1 MNMRSRAA
9 GWLLLVFVFLAGCTK
24 QESKPVTI
32 ALNPWPGYEFLYLAE
47 QLGYFDEV
55 GTSIKLVQLASLGD
69 AQRAYVNG
77 RVDGMASTLI
87 EAVQAEY
94 LGGKPL
100 KVVLVADYSNGGDV
114 IIASTDIK
122 SISELKGRTVGC
134 EVSSLGVFVL
144 QRALTKAG
152 MTLDD
157 VTVKNT
163 EQADG
168 RASLNDGKI
177 EAFVTYPPYSVNT
190 LKDTRF
196 HKLFSSA
203 EIPFEIVD
211 TVSISEAVLQQQ
223 PKLVPKLHTAWQ
235 MALDFTRNNP
245 EQAYRMMA
253 EREGISVEDFKAVL
267 KDLVIL
273 GKNEQQALFLDSA
286 KLDASA
292 HSVCATLVH
301 TQSLMVDCDQ
311 QRSLIYRGSI
321 M

>member
-1 MNMRSRAA
+1 MSVRITS
-9 GWLLLVFVFLAGCTK
+9 GCWFLVLFVFFVGCAK
-24 QESKPVTI
+24 QEDKLVTI
-32 ALNPWPGYEFLYLAE
+32 AINPWPGYEFLFLAE

-55 GTSIKLVQLASLGD
+55 GAPIKLVQLASLGD
-69 AQRAYVNG
+69 GQRAYING

-94 LGGKPL
+94 LGGSPL
-100 KVVLVADYSNGGDV
+100 KVVLVTDYSNGGDV
-114 IIASTDIK
+114 IIAGSDIK
-122 SISELKGRTVGC
+122 SISELKGRSVGC

-157 VTVKNT
+157 VTVMNT

-168 RASLNDGKI
+168 QALLNDGNI
-177 EAFVTYPPYSVNT
+177 EAFVTYPPYSVNA

-223 PKLVPKLHTAWQ
+223 PKLVSKLHTAWQ
-235 MALDFTRNNP
+235 MALDFTRDNP
-245 EQAYRMMA
+245 EQAYRIMA
-253 EREGISVEDFKAVL
+253 EREGISVEDFKAVVE
-267 KDLVIL
+267 DLVIL

-301 TQSLMVDCDQ
+301 TQSMTVDCDQ
-311 QRSLIYRGSI
+311 QRSLIYRGNI